1 MPLTSHQGESTP
13 SRATRRRYSMPVG
26 GRAMQWSPGKHP
38 NSQKNLRSPWRKG
51 QSGNPRGRPP
61 GGSRKKL
68 LALLDA
74 DLKAEAREIRKA
86 SAP

>member
-1 MPLTSHQGESTP
+1 
-13 SRATRRRYSMPVG
+13 
-26 GRAMQWSPGKHP
+26 MQWSPGKHP

-51 QSGNPRGRPP
+51 QSGNPQGRPP

-74 DLKAEAREIRKA
+74 DLKAEAREILLQAFARGEPWAVELIREK
-86 SAP
+86 

>member
-1 MPLTSHQGESTP
+1 
-13 SRATRRRYSMPVG
+13 
-26 GRAMQWSPGKHP
+26 MQWSPGKHP

-74 DLKAEAREIRKA
+74 DLKAEAKKILLQAFARGEPWAVELIREK
-86 SAP
+86 